1 MRSLMLQS
9 CVQSKFFSVET
20 MLKHGITRPI
30 YSRSWD
36 KPFII
41 NVFTLLKNNLLH
53 LCAMLDW
60 NLSVNMRN
68 KRARAALDGISW
80 GMRYPFPSTFIYFN
94 EGRFEMHGD
103 ASLSN
108 PLAAEGLSSQVCYMW
123 FCMPNRKI

>member
-68 KRARAALDGISW
+68 KRARAAHDGISW
-80 GMRYPFPSTFIYFN
+80 GMRYPFPFYIH
-94 EGRFEMHGD
+94 M
-103 ASLSN
+103 L
-108 PLAAEGLSSQVCYMW
+108 Q
-123 FCMPNRKI
+123 